1 MNKSI
6 ILAVVAILAQFAEN
20 NVSAVLE
27 VWKSGKLDWCC
38 AVVKLHKNVPHATWN
53 TLDDAG
59 IRQEWG
65 NKGCDALVGE
75 NKVRGSAAENT
86 KNCKDKFN
94 SAKDWCCAVVD
105 LYSKDKTRGGFN
117 WGGKLVPGTTWGGLE
132 GAVHIIWS
140 NTYNCDRYTVKD
152 KDTKKSKCD

>member
-1 MNKSI
+1 M
-6 ILAVVAILAQFAEN
+6 
-20 NVSAVLE
+20 
-27 VWKSGKLDWCC
+27 
-38 AVVKLHKNVPHATWN
+38 
-53 TLDDAG
+53 
-59 IRQEWG
+59 
-65 NKGCDALVGE
+65 
-75 NKVRGSAAENT
+75 
-86 KNCKDKFN
+86 
-94 SAKDWCCAVVD
+94 D

>member
-1 MNKSI
+1 M
-6 ILAVVAILAQFAEN
+6 
-20 NVSAVLE
+20 E

-75 NKVRGSAAENT
+75 NKVRGSAEENT
-86 KNCKDKFN
+86 KNCKGKKLFFH
-94 SAKDWCCAVVD
+94 SQVV
-105 LYSKDKTRGGFN
+105 
-117 WGGKLVPGTTWGGLE
+117 VM
-132 GAVHIIWS
+132 A
-140 NTYNCDRYTVKD
+140 
-152 KDTKKSKCD
+152 